1 MFPYRPALSAAAAL
15 VAVSPIT
22 SAFAQNAPAKE
33 YDLKAEALLQRAAD
47 RLKAAQS
54 FSGQVE
60 TVSNYPAMGTT
71 PARELRSV
79 RTFRLQKPNL
89 VFQEQAKKTKGS
101 SGIWLTETQAKTVS
115 DGKMGAMMMTGTK
128 EYRKLGVTSDEL
140 AGTYGLNFGEFFN
153 PANSDAEQAR
163 AMQKNGRLQSLKLAS
178 DATFAGVPCSVV
190 EEKTLLGKTQ
200 KGTNAYRTT
209 KIYVGKKDDIIRG
222 YHSETPSASGDGTIT
237 TSDEIVTNVAVGD
250 KIPASV
256 FAVNLTGYKEFVPP
270 KEPELL
276 TAGTLAPDFTA
287 YDKNNKPVKLSDF
300 KGKVVVIDF
309 WASWCPPCKASM
321 PHNQAVTSKLQKDGI
336 PVVLLAVDNSEERP
350 AFLTWVGEH
359 EKELNALTFV
369 HADRKVSNIVGA
381 QYNVS
386 GIPTQYIIDPN
397 GKIVTSFVGFGGPTE
412 DLEKAIKK
420 ANAAT
425 LISQK

>member
-1 MFPYRPALSAAAAL
+1 MFPYRPALLAAAAL
-15 VAVSPIT
+15 VAVSPIA
-22 SAFAQNAPAKE
+22 SSFAQESPAKE
-33 YDLKAEALLQRAAD
+33 YDLKAEALLQRTAD

-60 TVSNYPAMGTT
+60 TVSNYPAVGTT
-71 PARELRSV
+71 PARELRNV

-115 DGKMGAMMMTGTK
+115 DGKTGVMMMTGTK
-128 EYRKLGVTSDEL
+128 EYRKMGVTPRTI
-140 AGTYGLNFGEFFN
+140 GTTYGLNFGEFFD
-153 PANSDAEQAR
+153 PTNSDVEQAR
-163 AMQKNGRLQSLKLAS
+163 EMKKNGSLVSLKMAS
-178 DATFAGVPCSVV
+178 DATFGGVACSVV
-190 EEKTLLGKTQ
+190 EEKTIENKTP
-200 KGTNAYRTT
+200 KGTTYRTT
-209 KIYVGKKDDIIRG
+209 KIYIGKKDDVIRG
-222 YHSETPSASGDGTIT
+222 YHIEVPLPTGEGTFQ
-237 TSDEIVTNVAVGD
+237 SDQIVTNVAVGD

-256 FAVNLTGYKEFVPP
+256 FAVNLTGYKEFVAP
-270 KEPELL
+270 KQPELL

-287 YDKNNKPVKLSDF
+287 YDKDNKPVKLSDF

-321 PHNQAVTSKLQKDGI
+321 PHNQEVASKLQKDGI

-386 GIPTQYIIDPN
+386 GIPTQYIVSPD
-397 GKIVTSFVGFGGPTE
+397 GKIVASFVGFGGPTD

-420 ANAAT
+420 ANAST